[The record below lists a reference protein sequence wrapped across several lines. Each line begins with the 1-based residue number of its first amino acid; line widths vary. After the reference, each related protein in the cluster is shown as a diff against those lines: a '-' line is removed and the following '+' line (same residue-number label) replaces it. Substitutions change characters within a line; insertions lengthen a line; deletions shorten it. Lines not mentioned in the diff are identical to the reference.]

1 MVVALYAASRP
12 SDPVPTAEPEGPEFQ
27 DQTVSETVMVSA
39 RWIVTNSVQVGNLL
53 RSAANGTDSGRD
65 DLRLMEYT
73 WDQASLSVTS
83 PALRSAT

>member
-1 MVVALYAASRP
+1 
-12 SDPVPTAEPEGPEFQ
+12 
-27 DQTVSETVMVSA
+27 MVSA

-83 PALRSAT
+83 PALRSAM